1 MQPNKPRGLG
11 KGLGAIF
18 QEKKAAHQN
27 DHVLTTQ
34 DPLPGDR
41 VQDIPLTAI
50 VPNPFQPRKV
60 FNDDEILELAQSIRD
75 KGLIQPLL
83 IRKNGDSYQ
92 IVAGERR
99 FRAHQLLG
107 RATVQAI
114 VREQI
119 TDREM
124 REVAIIENIQR
135 VQLNPLEEAQAYQEL
150 IQDCGL
156 THDQCAERLGKSRS
170 VITNALRLLRLD
182 EAIRDLVLS
191 GKLSA
196 GHARCLAGLP
206 MERQAPLAARAVAE
220 EWSVRR
226 LEQEC
231 AQESGEAK
239 AEKPKK
245 PKEDVRLHP
254 DVAAFVRNIEQRLG
268 TKVLLEGTTA
278 KGSLRINF
286 VSSDDLNRIG
296 ELILGADT
304 SA

>member
-1 MQPNKPRGLG
+1 MQPKPRGLG

-27 DHVLTTQ
+27 DQVISDT
-34 DPLPGDR
+34 PLPGDR
-41 VQDIPLTAI
+41 VEELPLSSL
-50 VPNPFQPRKV
+50 VPNPYQPRKV

-75 KGLIQPLL
+75 NGLIQPILV
-83 IRKNGDSYQ
+83 RKHGDIYQ

-107 RATVQAI
+107 KTTVQAI
-114 VREQI
+114 VRESI

-135 VQLNPLEEAQAYQEL
+135 VQLNPLEEAQAYQSL

-156 THDQCAERLGKSRS
+156 THDQCADRLGKSRS
-170 VITNALRLLRLD
+170 AITNALRLLRLD
-182 EAIRDLVLS
+182 EPVREFVLA

-206 MERQAPLAARAVAE
+206 MERQLPLAKMCIGE

-226 LEQEC
+226 LETEC
-231 AQESGEAK
+231 SHETGETK
-239 AEKPKK
+239 PEKPKK
-245 PKEDVRLHP
+245 AKEETRLHP
-254 DVAAFVRNIEQRLG
+254 DVVVFLRNIEQKLG
-268 TKVLLEGTTA
+268 TKVLLEGSTV

-296 ELILGADT
+296 ELILGGGA
-304 SA
+304 SE

>member
-27 DHVLTTQ
+27 DQVLTTQ

-83 IRKNGDSYQ
+83 IRKNGDGYQ

-107 RATVQAI
+107 KTTVQAI

-170 VITNALRLLRLD
+170 AITNALRLLRLD
-182 EAIRDLVLS
+182 EGIRDLVLS

-206 MERQAPLAARAVAE
+206 MERQAPLASRAVTE

-231 AQESGEAK
+231 AQESGETK
-239 AEKPKK
+239 VEKPKK
-245 PKEDVRLHP
+245 PKEEVRLHP

-286 VSSDDLNRIG
+286 VSSDVLNRIG
-296 ELILGADT
+296 ELILGADA
-304 SA
+304 SG

>member
-27 DHVLTTQ
+27 DQVLTTQ

-83 IRKNGDSYQ
+83 IRKNGDGYQ

-107 RATVQAI
+107 KTTVQAI

-170 VITNALRLLRLD
+170 AITNALRLLRLD
-182 EAIRDLVLS
+182 EGIRDLVLS

-206 MERQAPLAARAVAE
+206 MERQAPLASRAVTE

-231 AQESGEAK
+231 AQESGETK
-239 AEKPKK
+239 VEKSKK
-245 PKEDVRLHP
+245 PKEEVRLHP

-296 ELILGADT
+296 ELILGADA

>member
-27 DHVLTTQ
+27 DQVLTTQ

-41 VQDIPLTAI
+41 VQDIPLAAI

-83 IRKNGDSYQ
+83 IRKNGDGYQ

-107 RATVQAI
+107 KTTVQAI

-170 VITNALRLLRLD
+170 AITNALRLLRLD
-182 EAIRDLVLS
+182 EGIRDLVLS

-206 MERQAPLAARAVAE
+206 MERQAPLASRAVAE

-231 AQESGEAK
+231 AQESGETK
-239 AEKPKK
+239 VEKPKK
-245 PKEDVRLHP
+245 PKEEVRLHP

-268 TKVLLEGTTA
+268 TKVQLEGTTA

-296 ELILGADT
+296 ELILGADV